1 MLCLRMEIIVGI
13 QELATLLRQRDEN
26 IDIEAYVDVTRQAA
40 EIEVPYERIAELKL
54 LDAERIASRPTPV
67 ATINAKAAQIASQSV
82 QRHRKDH
89 GSPEVQVIVA
99 HEKVKYLTKHCIENN
114 HDYATK
120 RGLQAWVSKRRKMLN
135 YLYTHVSKEKALKLA
150 ESLNIRFKPPRNN
163 QHIAIKYR
171 SFTNTKQG
179 RKERG
184 KPKKSTTVISKPSS

>member
-26 IDIEAYVDVTRQAA
+26 IDIEAYVDVTRLGALIVVLYDCFA
-40 EIEVPYERIAELKL
+40 DLTL
-54 LDAERIASRPTPV
+54 LDAERLASRPTPV

-150 ESLNIRFKPPRNN
+150 ESLNIRFTPPGMNHLR
-163 QHIAIKYR
+163 AIKYR